1 MNHIKNLLKSRE
13 TYLRKLQTQ
22 KEASLESAPEGLL
35 RICRDG
41 NHLYYYHKQNS
52 DNPNGA
58 YLPKSDFLLARQ
70 LAQKDYD
77 TKVLRAVSQELQA
90 IKKYLSTCPKNPPET
105 IYELL
110 SEYRQQLV
118 TPIAEP
124 EDQFIKNWTSVEYT
138 GKAFDANTP
147 ELCTAR
153 GERVRSKSE
162 IIIADLLHHEGIP
175 YRYEYPVYLRGFG
188 TVYPDFTVLNVRLRK
203 EIYWEHMGMM
213 DDPEYVQKALQ
224 KLITYEQNGIY
235 PGENLI
241 LTFETKQLPINQK
254 LVLQMIHRYLQ

>member
-41 NHLYYYHKQNS
+41 NHLYYYHKQSS

-58 YLPKSDFLLARQ
+58 SLPTSNLPLARQ

-77 TKVLRAVSQELQA
+77 TKVLRAISQELQA
-90 IKKYLSTCPKNPPET
+90 IKKYLSTCPKNPPEV

-110 SEYRQQLV
+110 PEYRQQLV

-147 ELCTAR
+147 ELFTAR

-203 EIYWEHMGMM
+203 EIHWEHMGMM

-224 KLITYEQNGIY
+224 KLITYEQNGIF

-254 LVLQMIHRYLQ
+254 LVLQMIRRYLK